1 MNNLD
6 IENIIIKMIFIYNAL
21 LSGWSVSMIE
31 NNKFEFRRNIEKEDE
46 ISIDTYLKKF
56 IEYNM
61 NIDNINRISKF

>member
-21 LSGWSVSMIE
+21 LSGWNVSMIDC
-31 NNKFEFRRNIEKEDE
+31 NKFEFRRNIGKEDE
-46 ISIDTYLKKF
+46 IKMDTYLKKF

-61 NIDNINRISKF
+61 NIDNLNRVNK